1 MDELN
6 RRQDNNV
13 HILIVPRG
21 KMACDSRAVG
31 GESTDGEYRTEE
43 HLHRPREKVI
53 SAKEHCLHKSDE
65 VLVLRSI
72 TCYVCRNVLREIGH

>member
-21 KMACDSRAVG
+21 KMACDSRAEEGRVQM
-31 GESTDGEYRTEE
+31 ENTEQKSTYTDQER
-43 HLHRPREKVI
+43 K
-53 SAKEHCLHKSDE
+53 
-65 VLVLRSI
+65 
-72 TCYVCRNVLREIGH
+72 